1 MTVGMD
7 KLNNLFRDFKVAED
21 VAKMMEMRRFEVEYT
36 MYGSMFL
43 EDRKAKYI
51 VSGQDDKVVS
61 FMNNR
66 KNFGKYP
73 FPMMKHTV
81 KTTVPSGAEEDIA
94 RMVKVDLAKIM
105 RDSFSKEFL
114 NDFYAVA
121 FTPNDDAAKDIL
133 DDLQEKL
140 YGVYRADNLLLFE
153 GLMDLAYR
161 AKHISEET
169 CADYELWLEDEW
181 HQMEDDPVLED
192 QFSKELYGFA
202 SMQNGNI
209 KIHYNAEKAKV
220 YDKRKVLERN
230 GALVSQVY
238 AKMYWYNYDK
248 TLKDVRDEFELF
260 LADLFDET
268 YFSYLQRINAL
279 SPVVDVAKVRQLEAN
294 YGSNNS
300 VIQNVIE
307 VYKNYWRIHDRINAE

>member
-1 MTVGMD
+1 
-7 KLNNLFRDFKVAED
+7 
-21 VAKMMEMRRFEVEYT
+21 
-36 MYGSMFL
+36 
-43 EDRKAKYI
+43 
-51 VSGQDDKVVS
+51 
-61 FMNNR
+61 
-66 KNFGKYP
+66 
-73 FPMMKHTV
+73 
-81 KTTVPSGAEEDIA
+81 
-94 RMVKVDLAKIM
+94 
-105 RDSFSKEFL
+105 
-114 NDFYAVA
+114 
-121 FTPNDDAAKDIL
+121 
-133 DDLQEKL
+133 
-140 YGVYRADNLLLFE
+140 
-153 GLMDLAYR
+153 
-161 AKHISEET
+161 
-169 CADYELWLEDEW
+169 
-181 HQMEDDPVLED
+181 
-192 QFSKELYGFA
+192 
-202 SMQNGNI
+202 MQNGNI

-307 VYKNYWRIHDRINAE
+307 VYKNYWRIHD